1 MIGSALAIGFMCLLR
16 EETESKLRC
25 TTRLDINTCAQQA
38 SCIGSSSQ
46 LLIHLFVTCTIGT
59 NKLLRIPSSLLATL
73 GRLDVFVDSLVLGL
87 AATFLVLGSRGLLL
101 LHLLSLAILDLLS
114 GSVGVLVA
122 VLARLGLL
130 SADLLDGHADDGLL
144 NAGRL
149 AGSLLLN
156 IVNFNLLVMGSPGHV
171 PGQLNWLDLLVIETA
186 GLRGDE
192 IVRPSVL

>member
-1 MIGSALAIGFMCLLR
+1 M
-16 EETESKLRC
+16 
-25 TTRLDINTCAQQA
+25 
-38 SCIGSSSQ
+38 
-46 LLIHLFVTCTIGT
+46 
-59 NKLLRIPSSLLATL
+59 RIPSSLLATL
-73 GRLDVFVDSLVLGL
+73 GRLDVLVDSLVLGL
-87 AATFLVLGSRGLLL
+87 AASFLVLGSCGLLL

>member
-1 MIGSALAIGFMCLLR
+1 M
-16 EETESKLRC
+16 
-25 TTRLDINTCAQQA
+25 
-38 SCIGSSSQ
+38 
-46 LLIHLFVTCTIGT
+46 
-59 NKLLRIPSSLLATL
+59 RIPSSLLATL

-87 AATFLVLGSRGLLL
+87 AAAFLVLGSRGLLL

-114 GSVGVLVA
+114 GSIGVLVT
-122 VLARLGLL
+122 VLAGLSLL

-144 NAGRL
+144 DAGRL
-149 AGSLLLN
+149 SGALFLN